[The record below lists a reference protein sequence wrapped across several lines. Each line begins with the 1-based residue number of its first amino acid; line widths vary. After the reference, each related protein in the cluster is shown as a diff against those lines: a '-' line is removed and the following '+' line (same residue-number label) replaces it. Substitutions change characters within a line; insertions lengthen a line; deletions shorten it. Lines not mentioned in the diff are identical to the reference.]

1 MPTIELDPL
10 WSNFVYH
17 PHQETA
23 IRWMMEQEDD
33 KSLCGGFLCDEMGLG
48 KTMEVLGLIKNMPQ
62 MRSLLLAPLVI
73 LSQWSSA
80 AGRAGLNVFRVDP
93 KARKWVSERPLRLS
107 RPSLYIMH
115 YECTLS
121 CPSLLQS
128 VKWDRLFMD
137 EAHRLV
143 NPNSKIHQRVL
154 EISAPRRWVVT
165 ATPII
170 NDIADARSLFKI
182 LGMEDY
188 EVPRGQP
195 DLEPLVKEKAICRT
209 VAELREAIPN
219 LPRKERVF
227 VHKLPFETIYEEEF
241 YRGIQGVLVRRWK
254 ALENEG
260 ANYWAMIKLLIL
272 LRQISVH
279 PQVYINAQRR
289 SHPTY
294 EREDWFGESTKT
306 SALKKIIEGQSDKP
320 HRWLVFA
327 QFHDEMEIIKE
338 SLQRVPRMQR
348 VQFYSGK
355 QTQSQ
360 REDIIQNTKT
370 PFTGD
375 NITEVLILQ
384 LHSGSVGLNLQHFDR
399 IVFISPWW
407 TAALMDQAVG
417 RAVRIGQEETVE
429 VHHLE
434 LQEEESLNIDHLMLK
449 AVNRKRDLCTWFLRS
464 ASRGLEDK
472 VESM

>member
-1 MPTIELDPL
+1 
-10 WSNFVYH
+10 
-17 PHQETA
+17 
-23 IRWMMEQEDD
+23 MMDQEDD
-33 KSLCGGFLCDEMGLG
+33 TDLCGGFLCDEMGLG
-48 KTMEVLGLIKNMPQ
+48 KTMEILGLIKNMPQ
-62 MRSLLLAPLVI
+62 RRTLLLAPLVI
-73 LSQWSSA
+73 LNQWSTA
-80 AGRAGLNVFRVDP
+80 AIHASLNVFRVDP
-93 KARKWVSERPLRLS
+93 KERKWFSENPIRLS
-107 RPSLYIMH
+107 RPCLYIMH
-115 YECTLS
+115 YECALS
-121 CPSLLQS
+121 CPSMIHS

-182 LGMEDY
+182 LGMEDS
-188 EVPRGQP
+188 EIPRGQP
-195 DLEPLVKEKAICRT
+195 DLEPLVREKAICRT
-209 VAELREAIPN
+209 VAELRSDLSN
-219 LPRKERVF
+219 LPKKERVF

-254 ALENEG
+254 ALANEG

-306 SALKKIIEGQSDKP
+306 SALKKIIEDQSEKE

-338 SLQRVPRMQR
+338 SLQCIPRMQR
-348 VQFYSGK
+348 VQVYSGK
-355 QTQSQ
+355 QTQAQ
-360 REDIIQNTKT
+360 REDIIQNTKI
-370 PFTGD
+370 PFSEGK
-375 NITEVLILQ
+375 NMEVLILQ

-429 VHHLE
+429 VHHLQ

-449 AVNRKRDLCTWFLRS
+449 AVNRKRDLCNWFLRS
-464 ASRGLEDK
+464 ASRGI
-472 VESM
+472 